1 MHLFSHR
8 QTNSF
13 EQLCINY
20 TNEKLHRFFNHYVFA
35 LEQDTVSL
43 HFTLVFSRLFSFFAF
58 FLFFFFFF
66 FSLSSAFLL
75 PRSPASVSLCVCS
88 LVCNVCGAFSP
99 NDGGHFPADWVSSW
113 GEFCCSRGGWVSLS
127 VVAIVSQSA
136 ALCLCL

>member
-66 FSLSSAFLL
+66 FSLSGFLTASLTSFRVTMRVFACLQRLWRFL
-75 PRSPASVSLCVCS
+75 P
-88 LVCNVCGAFSP
+88 
-99 NDGGHFPADWVSSW
+99 
-113 GEFCCSRGGWVSLS
+113 
-127 VVAIVSQSA
+127 Q
-136 ALCLCL
+136 